1 MNIQLRF
8 LGSATLTLALTGA
21 APASPPAM
29 EASGACALI
38 TRGEA
43 SAALGAP
50 VPAGME
56 KAMSLPLQGHA
67 IAAEYCFY
75 GSEVL
80 VARFDLGSGAQ
91 MLFGQYR
98 QSLAS
103 EPGYL
108 SVDGIGDEAFAAKG
122 QLAARK
128 GRMGFI
134 VDVGQARG
142 GGTPELEAEKV
153 LASHAIGRM

>member
-1 MNIQLRF
+1 MNVQLRF
-8 LGSATLTLALTGA
+8 LGSAALTLALTGA
-21 APASPPAM
+21 ASQSRAT

-43 SAALGAP
+43 AAALGAP
-50 VPAGME
+50 VPAGVE
-56 KAMSLPLQGHA
+56 KVMSLPLQGHA
-67 IAAEYCFY
+67 IEAQYCFY

-80 VARFDLGSGAQ
+80 VARFDLGSGAEA
-91 MLFGQYR
+91 LFGQYR

-103 EPGYL
+103 EAGYQ
-108 SVDGIGDEAFAAKG
+108 SVEGVGDEAFAAKG

-128 GRMGFI
+128 GQTGFI

-142 GGTPELEAEKV
+142 GGAPEVVGGWGRAR
-153 LASHAIGRM
+153 HAIGRM

>member
-1 MNIQLRF
+1 V
-8 LGSATLTLALTGA
+8 
-21 APASPPAM
+21 
-29 EASGACALI
+29 I
-38 TRGEA
+38 TRA
-43 SAALGAP
+43 
-50 VPAGME
+50 
-56 KAMSLPLQGHA
+56 KAIPLAMQGHA
-67 IAAEYCFY
+67 VAAEYCFY

-80 VARFDLGSGAQ
+80 VARFDLGSGART
-91 MLFGQYR
+91 LFGQYR

-108 SVDGIGDEAFAAKG
+108 SVDWIGDEAFAAKG

-128 GRMGFI
+128 GQTGFI

-142 GGTPELEAEKV
+142 GGAPELEAEKV